1 MLMNRLFFD
10 LIKVSIG
17 KAGCL
22 SHSPSADEWSEL
34 YAMAKKQ
41 SLVGVCFAGLQR
53 FVGQQQEP
61 PEMLY
66 LTWMGMAAKIQQR
79 NEVVNRQCVDLQKRL
94 SADGFRSCILKGQG
108 NAALYKVSKASN
120 EFHVSSGLSLLRQS
134 GDIDCWVE
142 GGFEKVNAWAQK
154 IATSKEIN
162 QHHIHFDIYDDT
174 EVELHYYP
182 FNLTSPFKNKTLGKF
197 FKEQEESCF
206 TNECSLGFCVPSSEF
221 NLVFLMV
228 HIFHHLFTE
237 GVGLRLVMDYYF
249 VVKHEMEVKNGS
261 NVKKVRE
268 VIESLGLNKFASA
281 LMWMLGEVFG
291 LEREQMLWEPD
302 KEDGAF
308 LLEEIML
315 SGNFGKQDARQKRLY
330 DSKWNSFWLVHGK
343 TFRFW
348 RFDHWAWFWSPI
360 HRVRSKIWQLKRG
373 YK

>member
-1 MLMNRLFFD
+1 MNRLFFD

-22 SHSPSADEWSEL
+22 SHSPNAEEWGEL

-41 SLVGVCFAGLQR
+41 SLVGVCFAGVQRLQQ
-53 FVGQQQEP
+53 QQQEP

-66 LTWMGMAAKIQQR
+66 LTWMGMAAKIQQW
-79 NEVVNRQCVDLQKRL
+79 NEAVNRQCVNLQKRL
-94 SADGFRSCILKGQG
+94 AADGFRNCVLKGQG
-108 NAALYKVSKASN
+108 VATLYG
-120 EFHVSSGLSLLRQS
+120 EHLRGLRQS

-154 IATSKEIN
+154 IAPSKGIN
-162 QHHIHFDIYDDT
+162 QHHIHFDIYNDT

-182 FNLTSPFKNKTLGKF
+182 FNLTSPSKNKILRKF
-197 FKEQEESCF
+197 FKDQEEICF
-206 TNECSLGFCVPSSEF
+206 TNESSLGFCVPTSEF

-237 GVGLRLVMDYYF
+237 GVGLRQLMDYYMVLCTASGSKF
-249 VVKHEMEVKNGS
+249 QKVSEVQVV
-261 NVKKVRE
+261 VRA
-268 VIESLGLNKFASA
+268 LGLERFASA
-281 LMWMLGEVFG
+281 LMWVLGEVFG
-291 LEREQMLWEPD
+291 LEREQMLWEPN
-302 KEDGAF
+302 KEDGTF
-308 LLEEIML
+308 LLEEVML
-315 SGNFGKQDARQKRLY
+315 SGNFGKQDARQKGLY

-348 RFDHWAWFWSPI
+348 RFDRWAWFWSPI
-360 HRVRSKIWQLKRG
+360 HRVWSKIWQLKRG

>member
-1 MLMNRLFFD
+1 MNRLFFD

-22 SHSPSADEWSEL
+22 SHSPNADGWSEL

-41 SLVGVCFAGLQR
+41 SLVGVCFAGVQRLQQ
-53 FVGQQQEP
+53 QQQEP

-79 NEVVNRQCVDLQKRL
+79 NEAVNRQCVDLQKRL
-94 SADGFRSCILKGQG
+94 AADGFRNCVLKGQG
-108 NAALYKVSKASN
+108 VGQLYKSMVSDVSGVSK
-120 EFHVSSGLSLLRQS
+120 VSDLSGLRQS

-154 IATSKEIN
+154 IAPSKEIN
-162 QHHIHFDIYDDT
+162 QHHIHFDIYDET

-182 FNLTSPFKNKTLGKF
+182 FNLTSPSKNRILSRF

-206 TNECSLGFCVPSSEF
+206 TNESSLGFCVPTSEF

-237 GVGLRLVMDYYF
+237 GVGLRQLMDYHF
-249 VVKHEMEVKNGS
+249 VLKHEIEVEKGLSVKN
-261 NVKKVRE
+261 VKE
-268 VIESLGLNKFASA
+268 CISSLGLNRFASA
-281 LMWMLGEVFG
+281 LMWVLGEVFG
-291 LEREQMLWEPD
+291 LEQEQMLWEPN
-302 KEDGAF
+302 KEDGVF
-308 LLEEIML
+308 LLEEVML
-315 SGNFGKQDARQKRLY
+315 SGNFGKQDARQKGLY